1 MLWPSSV
8 VRGLTGIEVTTHTG
22 NLEALVG
29 SLGLRQVS
37 DSAELERIVDAVLA
51 GNAKSVDEY
60 RAGKQKAF
68 NALVGQAMKASQGK
82 ANPEAVGAL
91 LKQRLG

>member
-1 MLWPSSV
+1 RSLFDALWSGAGEDV
-8 VRGLTGIEVTTHTG
+8 D
-22 NLEALVG
+22 ALIDTR
-29 SLGLRQVS
+29 GLRQVS

-51 GNAKSVDEY
+51 SNARSVDEY
-60 RAGKQKAF
+60 RAGKEKAF

-91 LKQRLG
+91 LKRKLG